1 MQTSAAMQTNSSMQ
15 TSASGKPAYLGLLNA
30 ISLAETHA
38 GVYLRAW
45 ADATSDE
52 DLACT
57 LRLVAARETS
67 HGQLFC
73 RMIGELGYELRQ
85 KADPKDA
92 ERIARYAN
100 PKISDLEKI
109 GPARRELDDDPFGEI
124 EKKIAAGSYDP
135 VTANMLGW
143 YICEERDSGRKL
155 RAAYDKV
162 RAKSNGSAK
171 HKANGNGAHN
181 GAHNSTVPS
190 ADAQA
195 IMACMSEG
203 FAKLERSIQKL
214 AARA

>member
-1 MQTSAAMQTNSSMQ
+1 MKTSMTN
-15 TSASGKPAYLGLLNA
+15 KPAYLGLLNA
-30 ISLAETHA
+30 ISLAETNA

-45 ADATSDE
+45 ADATQDDE
-52 DLACT
+52 LACT

-73 RMIGELGYELRQ
+73 RMLGELGYELRQ
-85 KADPKDA
+85 KPDPDGA

-109 GPARRELDDDPFGEI
+109 GKARTTLEADPFAEI
-124 EKKIAAGSYDP
+124 EKKIGEGFYDP

-143 YICEERDSGRKL
+143 YICEERDSAKRL
-155 RAAYDKV
+155 REAYDCV
-162 RAKSNGSAK
+162 RAKAK
-171 HKANGNGAHN
+171 RDDAKPSSNGNGA
-181 GAHNSTVPS
+181 ALQAVTTVS

-203 FAKLERSIQKL
+203 FARLEKKLERVGTRGK
-214 AARA
+214 A

>member
-1 MQTSAAMQTNSSMQ
+1 MKTSTTN
-15 TSASGKPAYLGLLNA
+15 KPAYLGLLNA
-30 ISLAETHA
+30 ISLAETNA

-45 ADATSDE
+45 ADATQDD

-73 RMIGELGYELRQ
+73 RMLCELGYELRQ
-85 KADPKDA
+85 KPDPDGA

-109 GPARRELDDDPFGEI
+109 GQARINLQTDPFGEI
-124 EKKIAAGSYDP
+124 EKKIGEGFYDP

-143 YICEERDSGRKL
+143 YICEERDSARRL
-155 RAAYDKV
+155 REAYDCV
-162 RAKSNGSAK
+162 RAKAK
-171 HKANGNGAHN
+171 PENSRPSSNGNGTASQA
-181 GAHNSTVPS
+181 GTTVS

-195 IMACMSEG
+195 IMTCMSEG
-203 FAKLERSIQKL
+203 FARLEKKLERVGTRT
-214 AARA
+214 RA